1 MVWGLSMPSS
11 FGDFFPNGD
20 YVGWDEELTR
30 YFNEE
35 MPAEEQALFGESGTG
50 SIVKTRSYIHF
61 VAEKFK
67 NEYGSN
73 KLGGLPPI
81 TPIEAHETPKRFETV
96 KTYTSLGSLVKLT
109 NRILAVD
116 ETLKDII
123 ERLEPGVHHF
133 FPLQITIPKKQAYPK
148 RYYVMAVG
156 QYLDS
161 FSPEKSNEGSWR
173 DRTIGYYTAF
183 DETKKYLAG
192 LAFSKSVFGKAHLW
206 RERHLISPEI
216 IFSDELQAEIAKAGL
231 RLPKHYQMKAV

>member
-1 MVWGLSMPSS
+1 MVWGLSMPGS
-11 FGDFFPNGD
+11 FGDFFPHGD
-20 YVGWDEELTR
+20 YVGWDEERTR

-35 MPAEEQALFGESGTG
+35 MTSEQKALFGNGVGIQE
-50 SIVKTRSYIHF
+50 IMYHNF
-61 VAEKFK
+61 VAAKFK

-81 TPIEAHETPKRFETV
+81 TPIEAHEAPKWFET
-96 KTYTSLGSLVKLT
+96 KKRHSSLGSLI
-109 NRILAVD
+109 ILNSCLWAVE

-133 FPLQITIPKKQAYPK
+133 FPLQITMPKKQAYPK
-148 RYYVMAVG
+148 RYYIMAIG

-173 DRTIGYYTAF
+173 PDDPRHYF
-183 DETKKYLAG
+183 SNHTKKQIMG
-192 LAFSKSVFGKAHLW
+192 LAFSKDVFGKVHLW
-206 RERHLISPEI
+206 RERFLHSPEI
-216 IFSDELQAEIAKAGL
+216 IFSNELQAEIAKAGL

>member
-11 FGDFFPNGD
+11 FGDFFPHGG
-20 YVGWDEELTR
+20 YVGWDEERTR
-30 YFNEE
+30 YFNEK
-35 MPAEEQALFGESGTG
+35 MTSEQKALFGNGAGIQE
-50 SIVKTRSYIHF
+50 IMYHNF
-61 VAEKFK
+61 VAAKFK

-81 TPIEAHETPKRFETV
+81 TPIEAHESPKWFET
-96 KTYTSLGSLVKLT
+96 KKSYSSLGSLI
-109 NRILAVD
+109 ILASGLWAVD

-123 ERLEPGVHHF
+123 ERFEPGVHHF
-133 FPLQITIPKKQAYPK
+133 FPLQITMPKKQAYPK
-148 RYYVMAVG
+148 RYYIMAIG

-161 FSPEKSNEGSWR
+161 FSPEKSNERSWR
-173 DRTIGYYTAF
+173 DRTMGYYTAF

-231 RLPKHYQMKAV
+231 RLPKHYQMKEM